1 MPELWL
7 YMCMYSMNKWWRKKH
22 LSIPL
27 GSRNGGYVKK
37 IIPFLFSRPTTPI
50 CQRTWS
56 LYTYYWTVYFIQH
69 FSRVIFLMTQ
79 QADKIT
85 EEMSWRFVYDVN
97 IRRNMLKR
105 LQETWRISIL
115 SIKLKLKYTICRR
128 IVLHLLRNR

>member
-1 MPELWL
+1 M
-7 YMCMYSMNKWWRKKH
+7 
-22 LSIPL
+22 IPL

-128 IVLHLLRNR
+128 IVRHLLRSVICVIDKNKELIKPILHGINNDI